1 MYISRALRKYGNE
14 KFSFEILEYCE
25 VKDLMAREGHYLNL
39 FKKQNVSLY
48 NIATDPT
55 APMAGRKHSPK
66 TIQQMSEAHLKRY
79 MEGENN
85 PFFNKK
91 HSDELLKIMSEAKGG
106 ENNPM
111 FGKNHSAETRKKMSA
126 AKLGQARPEGSGRP

>member
-1 MYISRALRKYGNE
+1 MYISRALAKHGHD

-66 TIQQMSEAHLKRY
+66 TIQQMSEARLK
-79 MEGENN
+79 
-85 PFFNKK
+85 
-91 HSDELLKIMSEAKGG
+91 
-106 ENNPM
+106 
-111 FGKNHSAETRKKMSA
+111 
-126 AKLGQARPEGSGRP
+126 